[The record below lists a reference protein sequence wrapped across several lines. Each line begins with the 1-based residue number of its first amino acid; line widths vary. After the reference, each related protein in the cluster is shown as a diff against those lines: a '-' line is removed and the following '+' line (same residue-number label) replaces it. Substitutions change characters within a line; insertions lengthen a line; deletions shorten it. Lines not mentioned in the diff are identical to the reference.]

1 MEFTLYY
8 KDGTT
13 EKIVDDDLTDLKK
26 YIEKNG
32 YDKSQAYIMLGI
44 GVIIICIAMNGAR
57 KSVSNKIELIDK
69 LEEWKYLYKK

>member
-32 YDKSQAYIMLGI
+32 YDKAQAYIMLGI

-69 LEEWKYLYKK
+69 LEE